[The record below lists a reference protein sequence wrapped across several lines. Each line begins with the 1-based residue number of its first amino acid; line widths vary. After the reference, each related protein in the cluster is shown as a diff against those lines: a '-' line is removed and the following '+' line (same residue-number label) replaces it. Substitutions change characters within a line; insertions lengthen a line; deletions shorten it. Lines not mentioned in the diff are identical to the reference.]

1 MEDNLLDIQ
10 EILFLALKSL
20 KCKIEDRF
28 HENFVASLKA
38 CPLLY
43 IGVNLDVRL
52 EN

>member
-1 MEDNLLDIQ
+1 MEDKLLDIQ

-28 HENFVASLKA
+28 HENFVAILNTG
-38 CPLLY
+38 PLLY
-43 IGVNLDVRL
+43 IGVNLHVRL